1 MGLTDAEL
9 FDFDYSRFS
18 NWSEERAR
26 ETLARLPDLYR
37 NHLTIAKMLDQW
49 IARGGEGFN
58 RGEFQKGVVAGYRE
72 VASHLRRGFLVPGGI
87 LYDEF
92 AGRDSNPQPT
102 D

>member
-1 MGLTDAEL
+1 MALTDAEL
-9 FDFDYSRFS
+9 FDFDYSRIA

-49 IARGGEGFN
+49 IAQGEEGFS

-72 VASHLRRGFLVPGGI
+72 VAAHLRRAELVPGCA

-92 AGRDSNPQPT
+92 AGSTR
-102 D
+102 